1 MDWIGLH
8 GSIGRPVT
16 FVTQC
21 NMSGGA
27 PKSVFMLSSVCLS
40 IALRPRKTDEVM
52 SERPVIFT
60 LLMDEPP
67 NGKLPVL
74 SVHSFA
80 VLLESNLKG
89 ECSKGQKRH
98 R

>member
-1 MDWIGLH
+1 
-8 GSIGRPVT
+8 
-16 FVTQC
+16 
-21 NMSGGA
+21 
-27 PKSVFMLSSVCLS
+27 
-40 IALRPRKTDEVM
+40 M
-52 SERPVIFT
+52 SEGPVIFT

-89 ECSKGQKRH
+89 ECSKGPKRH

>member
-1 MDWIGLH
+1 
-8 GSIGRPVT
+8 
-16 FVTQC
+16 
-21 NMSGGA
+21 
-27 PKSVFMLSSVCLS
+27 
-40 IALRPRKTDEVM
+40 M

-80 VLLESNLKG
+80 VLLESNLRENVPKVQSG
-89 ECSKGQKRH
+89 IANDQATSSNI
-98 R
+98 